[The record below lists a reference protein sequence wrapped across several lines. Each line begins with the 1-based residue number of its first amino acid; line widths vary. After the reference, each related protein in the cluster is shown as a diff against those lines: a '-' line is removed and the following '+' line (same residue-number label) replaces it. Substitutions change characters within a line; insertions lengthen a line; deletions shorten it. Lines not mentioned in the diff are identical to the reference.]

1 MNKKKK
7 KSTKINQNQLKIL
20 HELQNKFF
28 LILQYSTYYVVRG
41 ILGNRNH
48 VAKIKFQLKKKD
60 DVKEK
65 TPNNILNTS
74 KQNTIKSFIIIHGEG
89 N

>member
-1 MNKKKK
+1 MLCSTLPPQKQ
-7 KSTKINQNQLKIL
+7 KSC
-20 HELQNKFF
+20 
-28 LILQYSTYYVVRG
+28 SG
-41 ILGNRNH
+41 IQ
-48 VAKIKFQLKKKD
+48 IPIKKKD

-89 N
+89 NEKKRPNKNDR